1 VTPDLAAPLGATP
14 AADGTT
20 FRLWSEHGEGVELCL
35 FDVNGAERRVAL
47 ARGRDG
53 VWEVHLP
60 GVGEGQRYGYRV
72 HGPYAPKRGER
83 FNPAKLLLD
92 PYARRMERPITL
104 RDEHFS
110 YRRGGGSA
118 RRPDGSDSA
127 SFTSKCIVEKAMPA
141 VDGAERPQI
150 PMLDSVIYELHVKS
164 FTQRHP
170 AIPEALRGTYAG
182 LAHPAALTYL
192 RELGVTAVEL
202 LPVHQQLTPRFVLD
216 RGQIDYWGYNSI
228 AFLAPD
234 PRLAASADPCTELRE
249 AIHALHGAGIE
260 VLLDVVYNHTG
271 EGDHLGPTVSFR
283 GIDNASYYRL
293 AQANPSRYRNDS
305 GTGNTLDATHPAV
318 VRLVLDSLHTF
329 ASEYGADGFRFDL
342 ATVLGRTPAGFSAE
356 APLFAAI
363 QADPR
368 MAGLKLIAEPWDL
381 GVLGYRLG
389 EFPTGWS
396 EWNGQYRDA
405 IRRFWTGMEHDPG
418 EVARRIGGS
427 LDLFPVEGRGPAA
440 SVNFVTSHDGFTL
453 RDLVSYAEKHNKANG
468 EGNQDGET
476 ANDSLNFGV
485 EGETD
490 DEGIVLLR
498 ARQRRALLATLLCS
512 RGPTMLLSGDELG
525 RTQRGNN
532 NAYCQDS
539 EVSWLDWT
547 PVESEAALLPFVR
560 SLISLRQAHPLLRR
574 GVASLAG
581 TAPLTLLITPK
592 DAADGPDGALLL
604 ALNPSDAPT
613 VVHLPADQPGGWIMY
628 IDSGDPQPTTAGGR
642 PLRDVTGPL
651 PLPGRSVVLLGRPA
665 KPGGSAKHG
674 GSLSG

>member
-1 VTPDLAAPLGATP
+1 VTADLAAPLGATLG
-14 AADGTT
+14 AGGTT

-35 FDVNGAERRVAL
+35 FDVDGAERRVAL
-47 ARGRDG
+47 TRGGDG
-53 VWEVHLP
+53 LWEVHLP

-72 HGPYAPKRGER
+72 HGPFALKRGER

-92 PYARRMERPITL
+92 PYARRVEGPITL

-110 YRRGGGSA
+110 YRRAGGSA
-118 RRPDGSDSA
+118 SRPDKSDSA
-127 SFTSKCIVEKAMPA
+127 PFTPKCIVEKGMPA
-141 VDGAERPQI
+141 IDEGERPRI
-150 PMLDSVIYELHVKS
+150 PMLASVIYELHVKS

-182 LAHPAALTYL
+182 LAHPAAVTYL

-216 RGQIDYWGYNSI
+216 RGQIDYWGYNTI

-234 PRLAASADPCTELRE
+234 PRLAATADPRTELRE
-249 AIHALHGAGIE
+249 AIRALHGAGIE

-271 EGDHLGPTVSFR
+271 EGDHRGPTVSFR

-293 AQANPSRYRNDS
+293 AEANPSRYRNDS

-329 ASEYGADGFRFDL
+329 ASEFGADGFRFDL

-356 APLFAAI
+356 APLFSAI
-363 QADPR
+363 RADPR
-368 MAGLKLIAEPWDL
+368 MSGLKLIAEPWDL

-396 EWNGQYRDA
+396 EWNGRYRDA
-405 IRRFWTGMEHDPG
+405 IRRFWAGIEHDPG
-418 EVARRIGGS
+418 EIARRVSGS
-427 LDLFPVEGRGPAA
+427 LDLFPVEARGPAA
-440 SVNFVTSHDGFTL
+440 SLNFVTSHDGFTL
-453 RDLVSYAEKHNKANG
+453 RDLVSYAEKHNEANG

-490 DEGIVLLR
+490 DEAILLLR
-498 ARQRRALLATLLCS
+498 ARQRRALLGTLLCS

-532 NAYCQDS
+532 NAYCQDN
-539 EVSWLDWT
+539 EVSWLDWG
-547 PVESEAALLPFVR
+547 PVGGEAAMLPFVR
-560 SLISLRQAHPLLRR
+560 SLISVRLAHPLLRH
-574 GVASLAG
+574 GVASVAG
-581 TAPLTLLITPK
+581 STPLTLLITPL
-592 DAADGPDGALLL
+592 DPVDGPDGALLL
-604 ALNPSDAPT
+604 ALNPGDAPAM
-613 VVHLPADQPGGWIMY
+613 VHLPADQPGGWMTY
-628 IDSGDPQPTTAGGR
+628 LDSGDPEPIPPGGR
-642 PLRDVTGPL
+642 PLRDVTDL
-651 PLPGRSVVLLGRPA
+651 VPLPGRSVVLLGRPA
-665 KPGGSAKHG
+665 KPDSP
-674 GSLSG
+674 LSG

>member
-1 VTPDLAAPLGATP
+1 MTPDLAAPLGATP
-14 AADGTT
+14 GGGGTT

-47 ARGRDG
+47 ARGGDR

-92 PYARRMERPITL
+92 PYARRVERPIKL

-118 RRPDGSDSA
+118 GRPDRRDSA
-127 SFTSKCIVEKAMPA
+127 ALTPKCIVEMGMPSI
-141 VDGAERPQI
+141 DEAERPRI
-150 PMLDSVIYELHVKS
+150 PMWDSVIYELHVKS
-164 FTQRHP
+164 FTRRHP

-182 LAHPAALTYL
+182 LGHPAAVAYL
-192 RELGVTAVEL
+192 RQLGVTAVEL
-202 LPVHQQLTPRFVLD
+202 LPIHQQLTPRFVLD
-216 RGQIDYWGYNSI
+216 RGQIDYWGYNTI

-234 PRLAASADPCTELRE
+234 PRLAATADPRRELRE
-249 AIHALHGAGIE
+249 AIRALHAAGIE

-293 AQANPSRYRNDS
+293 AETNPSRYRNDS

-356 APLFAAI
+356 APLFSAI

-368 MAGLKLIAEPWDL
+368 MSGLKLIAEPWDL

-389 EFPTGWS
+389 EFPSGWS
-396 EWNGQYRDA
+396 EWNGQYRDT
-405 IRRFWTGMEHDPG
+405 IRRFWAGVAHDPA

-427 LDLFPVEGRGPAA
+427 LDLYPVEPRGLAA

-453 RDLVSYAEKHNKANG
+453 RDMVSYVEKHNEGNG
-468 EGNQDGET
+468 EGNRDGET

-485 EGETD
+485 EGQTD
-490 DEGIVLLR
+490 DEAILAQR

-532 NAYCQDS
+532 NAYCQDN
-539 EVSWLDWT
+539 EVSWLDWA
-547 PVESEAALLPFVR
+547 PVGDDAALLPFVR
-560 SLISLRQAHPLLRR
+560 SLISMRRAHPLLRR
-574 GVASLAG
+574 GVASVAG

-592 DAADGPDGALLL
+592 NPADGPDDALLL
-604 ALNPSDAPT
+604 ALNPGDAPA
-613 VVHLPADQPGGWIMY
+613 VVHLPAGQPDGWITY
-628 IDSGDPQPTTAGGR
+628 LDSGDPEPQPPGGR
-642 PLRDVTGPL
+642 PLQDATGL
-651 PLPGRSVVLLGRPA
+651 LSLSGRSVVLLGHAAR
-665 KPGGSAKHG
+665 PGGSP
-674 GSLSG
+674 SG

>member
-1 VTPDLAAPLGATP
+1 VTPDLEVPLGATP
-14 AADGTT
+14 GAGGTT

-35 FDVNGAERRVAL
+35 FDVDGAESRVSL
-47 ARGRDG
+47 APGPDR

-72 HGPYAPKRGER
+72 HGAFAPRRGER

-92 PYARRMERPITL
+92 PYARRLERPITL

-110 YRRGGGSA
+110 HRPGG
-118 RRPDGSDSA
+118 RPDQRDSA
-127 SFTSKCIVEKAMPA
+127 PFTPKSIVETAMPA
-141 VDGAERPQI
+141 VDEGERPRI

-164 FTQRHP
+164 FTRRHP
-170 AIPEALRGTYAG
+170 AIPQALRGTYAG
-182 LAHPAALTYL
+182 LAHPAAVAHL

-216 RGQIDYWGYNSI
+216 RGQIDYWGYNTI

-234 PRLAASADPCTELRE
+234 PRLAATADPRTELRE
-249 AIHALHGAGIE
+249 AIRALHTAGIE

-293 AQANPSRYRNDS
+293 ARADASRYRNVS

-329 ASEYGADGFRFDL
+329 AAEYGADGFRFDL

-356 APLFAAI
+356 APLFSAI

-381 GVLGYRLG
+381 GVLGYRVG
-389 EFPTGWS
+389 EFPAGWG
-396 EWNGQYRDA
+396 EWNGPYRDA
-405 IRRFWTGMEHDPG
+405 IRHFWAGMEHDPG
-418 EVARRIGGS
+418 EVARRVGGS
-427 LDLFPVEGRGPAA
+427 LDLFPVEARGPAA

-453 RDLVSYAEKHNKANG
+453 RDLVSYALKHNEANG
-468 EGNQDGET
+468 EGNHDGET

-490 DEGIVLLR
+490 DEAILVLR

-512 RGPTMLLSGDELG
+512 RGPAMLLSGDELG
-525 RTQRGNN
+525 RTQLGNN
-532 NAYCQDS
+532 NAYCQDN
-539 EVSWLDWT
+539 EVSWLDWA
-547 PVESEAALLPFVR
+547 PVAREAALLPFVR
-560 SLISLRQAHPLLRR
+560 SLISLRRAHPLLRR
-574 GVASLAG
+574 GVVSAAG
-581 TAPLTLLITPK
+581 TDPLTLLITPT
-592 DAADGPDGALLL
+592 DPADGPDGALLL
-604 ALNPSDAPT
+604 ALNPTDAPA
-613 VVHLPADQPGGWIMY
+613 VVHLPADHLGDWIIYVDSADPEPIPPGGR
-628 IDSGDPQPTTAGGR
+628 A
-642 PLRDVTGPL
+642 LRDLTGPL
-651 PLPGRSVVLLGRPA
+651 PLPGRSLVLLGRPA
-665 KPGGSAKHG
+665 KRG